1 MCNLIWNWIRVLM
14 GCESSQKNRCAVW
27 DFIEYA
33 SQKLKKS
40 VNQVEL
46 SCGLILPNPNSS

>member
-1 MCNLIWNWIRVLM
+1 M

-40 VNQVEL
+40 VSQVEL